1 MQTLKD
7 VLTERQL
14 KNIDIMYRTN
24 SPVDWE
30 EDMLMGYCRYEDGKL
45 VSLDGDSYYLEDFI
59 VKHEMDT
66 DSKGNEYLVVWIESE
81 WISVNE
87 KEDNE

>member
-14 KNIDIMYRTN
+14 NNINIMYRTN

-30 EDMLMGYCRYEDGKL
+30 EDMLVGYCRYEEGKL
-45 VSLDGDSYYLEDFI
+45 ISLDNDSYSLEDCI
-59 VKHEMDT
+59 VKHEMDI
-66 DSKGNEYLVVWIESE
+66 DNKGNEYLVVWIESE
-81 WISVNE
+81 WTSTND